1 MSTPKT
7 SIIWFRRDLRIND
20 HPALLAAIES
30 SANESNT
37 RMILDR
43 FFIDVLDY
51 DIDEVKAEQNIQGRR
66 ADYVLSSNGN
76 DVIVVEAKKAGMA
89 TAFS

>member
-1 MSTPKT
+1 M
-7 SIIWFRRDLRIND
+7 
-20 HPALLAAIES
+20 
-30 SANESNT
+30 ANESNT

-51 DIDEVKAEQNIQGRR
+51 DINEVKAEQNIQGRR
-66 ADYVLSSNGN
+66 ADYVLSANDS

-89 TAFS
+89 LRVISKSFRLRPTGLILAFAGHYLLT